1 VRRPAAGRAAIIG
14 VIAGLAIT
22 ALPAAEAQGTLPA
35 VPPALLVP
43 PPVSPDLARTLDPVI
58 DALWSRFSRRSA
70 MGHVVYISQFWR
82 LSGNLGYDAT
92 INRVHARL
100 LAAGFQDRTPP
111 GAATSS
117 TWVEEYPN
125 AGKGWRY
132 TVGTLALEH
141 GGAPEEIL
149 LSREQTNL
157 AVCINS
163 FSTAPGGVVLP
174 LVDVGS
180 GDKDEDYAGKTVK
193 DSIVLGAADPVQLW
207 RHATARGARGII
219 STSLGAYVSPDRPG
233 AVATPREEWSILQ
246 WGSIPY
252 DDVRK
257 GFAFKATPRAAAALR
272 HALAHDSHTTVRA
285 EVASTFS
292 TKPNRLLVAEIPG
305 RVAPKERVVI
315 TAHVQEPG
323 ANDNA
328 SGVATLTEM
337 ARAMRAGIRAG
348 AIPQPDRT
356 ITFLWLEEIS
366 GSREW
371 LKDHAEDAKSV
382 RYMFSMDMTGEN
394 TRKTGG
400 TFLIERWPDPGA
412 VWDRPWDP
420 HTEWGRSEVK
430 AETLKGDLINDL
442 HLAICGRVS
451 TRTGWV
457 VKTNPYEGGSDHT
470 VFGEA
475 GIPAVLDWHFT
486 DRYYHTNLDTADKTS
501 PSEMRNVGVS
511 VAATA
516 WILAS
521 TGESTALAVAQVVA
535 RAGTARVAIEEG
547 EGAKIAAAE
556 SDRSRARLR
565 QDQIVQAWKKW
576 YGEAVRSAVR
586 LVTGPP
592 SPTLTR
598 RLDELAESFMGSI

>member
-1 VRRPAAGRAAIIG
+1 MRPSAGRSAVIG
-14 VIAGLAIT
+14 VIVGLAIT
-22 ALPAAEAQGTLPA
+22 AMPAAEPQVPPPA
-35 VPPALLVP
+35 VSPALLVP
-43 PPVSPDLARTLDPVI
+43 TPLSPALAQTLDPVI

-82 LSGNLGYDAT
+82 LAGNLGYDAT
-92 INRVHARL
+92 INRVHGRL
-100 LAAGFQDRTPP
+100 VAAGFQDRLSTD
-111 GAATSS
+111 ATMSS
-117 TWVEEYPN
+117 TWIEEYPN

-132 TVGTLALEH
+132 SVGTLALEH
-141 GGAPEEIL
+141 RGAPEEIL
-149 LSREQTNL
+149 LSRELTNL
-157 AVCINS
+157 DVCINS
-163 FSTAPGGVVLP
+163 FSTAAGGVIAP

-180 GDKDEDYAGKTVK
+180 GDKDDDYAGKTVK
-193 DSIVLGAADPVQLW
+193 DAIVLGDTDPGQLW
-207 RHATARGARGII
+207 RHAVAHGARGVI

-233 AVATPREEWSILQ
+233 EAATPRVTWSILQ

-257 GFAFKATPRAAAALR
+257 VVAFKATPRAAAALR
-272 HALAHDSHTTVRA
+272 TALAHDSHTTVRA
-285 EVASTFS
+285 EVASSFS

-305 RVAPKERVVI
+305 RVLPNERVVI

-348 AIPQPDRT
+348 VIPQPDRT

-366 GSREW
+366 GSHEW
-371 LKDHAEDAKSV
+371 LKDHADEAKGV

-430 AETLKGDLINDL
+430 AESLKGDLINDL

-451 TRTGWV
+451 ARTGWV

-475 GIPAVLDWHFT
+475 GIPSVLDWHFT

-501 PSEMRNVGVS
+501 PSEMRNVAVS

-521 TGESTALAVAQVVA
+521 TRESTALAVAGVVA
-535 RAGTARVAIEEG
+535 RAGAARLAIEQR
-547 EGAKIAAAE
+547 EGARLAAAE
-556 SDRSRARLR
+556 ADRSSASLR

-576 YGEAVRSAVR
+576 YGEAVHSAAR
-586 LVTGPP
+586 LVTGQP
-592 SPTLTR
+592 SPAVTQ
-598 RLDELAESFMGSI
+598 RLDELAAPFTGSR